1 MDKKEYNST
10 ASNMTE
16 EDGEDSLQQKDW
28 HTEMLCGMFLRC
40 DEQELQWLE
49 KEVQSAHF
57 KGVQTDNTSSTS
69 HHPTYK
75 IPTNTSLIIEQ
86 DILAYNIPTDTSL
99 NKEHD
104 TALYTC
110 IYIHL

>member
-1 MDKKEYNST
+1 MDKKEPNST

-16 EDGEDSLQQKDW
+16 EDGDDTSHQQDW

-57 KGVQTDNTSSTS
+57 KGDDNTSSTS
-69 HHPTYK
+69 HHQTYK
-75 IPTNTSLIIEQ
+75 IPTNTSLIDEQ
-86 DILAYNIPTDTSL
+86 DISAYNIPTVTSL
-99 NKEHD
+99 NKS
-104 TALYTC
+104 T
-110 IYIHL
+110 

>member
-1 MDKKEYNST
+1 MDKKEPNST
-10 ASNMTE
+10 ASNMIE

-49 KEVQSAHF
+49 KEIQSAHF
-57 KGVQTDNTSSTS
+57 DDTS

-75 IPTNTSLIIEQ
+75 IPTDTSLINEQ
-86 DILAYNIPTDTSL
+86 NIPEKVESSILSL
-99 NKEHD
+99 VPNILSK
-104 TALYTC
+104 
-110 IYIHL
+110 